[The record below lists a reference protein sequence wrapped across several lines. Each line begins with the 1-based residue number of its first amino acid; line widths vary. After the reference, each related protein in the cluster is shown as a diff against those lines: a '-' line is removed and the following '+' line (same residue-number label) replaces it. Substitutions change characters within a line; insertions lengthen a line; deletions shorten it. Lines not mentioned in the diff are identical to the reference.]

1 MFDLQF
7 RNKTLRRRASGLMCN
22 NKVDPLNKSFADKQ
36 GVPDVSTVVPPNTA
50 VLGTGEKCKCS
61 PLLSGPFSR

>member
-1 MFDLQF
+1 
-7 RNKTLRRRASGLMCN
+7 MCN
-22 NKVDPLNKSFADKQ
+22 NKVDPLNKSFADKQGVPDVSTVVLPNTANKQ